1 MGTYAKNIARLASY
15 WWQFWPSLIAE
26 IFFHSHSLN
35 LEGPQLSNQ
44 ENIQV
49 FSFRLE
55 SESQVAFSQDM
66 QWLWAVG
73 FERLISGS
81 VGMCIFLFLDHRAA
95 PAQNKAFTNMKQLHR
110 CLAESLKYV
119 FKCSKKMMTLIISS
133 FFPKKVNCF
142 WLCLFLSSRAQ
153 QCVHCVLGSAA
164 SFPSIPPEGH
174 AAPPGP
180 HFRPRPGCRPSR
192 RVPLRFCWVSGGD
205 PGGVGQTG
213 LFGLCCYSRRVFTQ
227 ACPGIPSALTTAQD

>member
-66 QWLWAVG
+66 QWL
-73 FERLISGS
+73 
-81 VGMCIFLFLDHRAA
+81 
-95 PAQNKAFTNMKQLHR
+95 
-110 CLAESLKYV
+110 
-119 FKCSKKMMTLIISS
+119 
-133 FFPKKVNCF
+133 
-142 WLCLFLSSRAQ
+142 
-153 QCVHCVLGSAA
+153 
-164 SFPSIPPEGH
+164 
-174 AAPPGP
+174 
-180 HFRPRPGCRPSR
+180 
-192 RVPLRFCWVSGGD
+192 
-205 PGGVGQTG
+205 
-213 LFGLCCYSRRVFTQ
+213 
-227 ACPGIPSALTTAQD
+227 

>member
-26 IFFHSHSLN
+26 IVFHSHSLSR
-35 LEGPQLSNQ
+35 EGLQLSNQ

-95 PAQNKAFTNMKQLHR
+95 PAQNKAFTNMKQL
-110 CLAESLKYV
+110 LESM
-119 FKCSKKMMTLIISS
+119 CSRAPESVKPVESGSSDEHISS
-133 FFPKKVNCF
+133 LSAQDLIDVWQKAWNMSLNVLKNDEMNNF
-142 WLCLFLSSRAQ
+142 LFLS
-153 QCVHCVLGSAA
+153 
-164 SFPSIPPEGH
+164 
-174 AAPPGP
+174 
-180 HFRPRPGCRPSR
+180 
-192 RVPLRFCWVSGGD
+192 
-205 PGGVGQTG
+205 
-213 LFGLCCYSRRVFTQ
+213 
-227 ACPGIPSALTTAQD
+227 

>member
-1 MGTYAKNIARLASY
+1 MGWMGTYAKNIARLASY
-15 WWQFWPSLIAE
+15 WWQFWPSLIAD

-55 SESQVAFSQDM
+55 SESQMAFSQDM
-66 QWLWAVG
+66 QWAPESVSLKG
-73 FERLISGS
+73 KPMESGS
-81 VGMCIFLFLDHRAA
+81 SDEHISSLSVQDLIDVW
-95 PAQNKAFTNMKQLHR
+95 QKAWNM
-110 CLAESLKYV
+110 SLNV
-119 FKCSKKMMTLIISS
+119 LKKMMTLIISS
-133 FFPKKVNCF
+133 FFPKKLNCF